1 MCNCSTNSCD
11 CNDYKVS
18 TGPQGAT
25 GPQGPQGPAGPPGN
39 RTYLVSNNYIT
50 NIPVTTPTGSYENL
64 SGTYSLTGSTLS
76 NAGDS
81 IIIRA
86 VYRLQNVANPQ
97 TRNLRVSF
105 GGVNYTKNL
114 PQNAAN
120 SQQGIQVVTLKVSR
134 IDANNQLI
142 IADVKYENGTGFNS
156 RVLATENLASAINIA
171 AWAAVPTTLPDG
183 ITSTPA
189 LNNVQLIE
197 FSIEKIKN
205 DN

>member
-11 CNDYKVS
+11 CNEYRVS
-18 TGPQGAT
+18 TGPQGNT

-50 NIPVTTPTGSYENL
+50 NVPVTTATGSFENL
-64 SGTYSLTGSTLS
+64 SGIYSMSGSTLS
-76 NAGDS
+76 NNGDS

-86 VYRLQNVANPQ
+86 VYRLQNVGNPQ

-105 GGVNYTKNL
+105 GGVNYTRNL
-114 PQNAAN
+114 PQNAVN
-120 SQQGIQVVTLKVSR
+120 SQQGVQVVTLKVSR

-156 RVLATENLASAINIA
+156 RVLATENLAGSINIA

-183 ITSTPA
+183 VTTTPA

>member
-11 CNDYKVS
+11 CNDFRVT
-18 TGPQGAT
+18 TGPQGNT
-25 GPQGPQGPAGPPGN
+25 GPAGPQGPAGPPGN

-50 NIPVTTPTGSYENL
+50 NVPVTTATGSYENL
-64 SGTYSLTGSTLS
+64 SSNYSMSGNTLS
-76 NAGDS
+76 NNGDS

-86 VYRLQNVANPQ
+86 VYRLQNVVNFQ

-105 GGVNYTKNL
+105 GGVNYTRKL
-114 PQNAAN
+114 PQNANN
-120 SQQGIQVVTLKVSR
+120 SQQGVQVVTLKVSR

-142 IADVKYENGTGFNS
+142 IVDVEYENGTGFTS
-156 RVLATENLASAINIA
+156 RVLATENLAASINIA

-183 ITSTPA
+183 VTTTPA